1 MPRVRGGVRVIAMS
15 LSPFAFGRFTFLSR
29 LGGPRLTLAC
39 EFMLCFLLL
48 GAVLVAAAAWV
59 LFAGLTIDFATN
71 QIRYLPTKR
80 YPLVFDYLYAACV
93 TGPLLLHRNIY
104 LRIFG
109 FLILV
114 FFGVSILVFN
124 PARYSVWC
132 FFAAVCSIVLYL
144 FVASRNGL
152 GRRRPALIPDAVP
165 AIDPQKL

>member
-1 MPRVRGGVRVIAMS
+1 LAASGPLLTDGVDKIVDETACAQIAPLADGLHIAPMGS
-15 LSPFAFGRFTFLSR
+15 DGILS
-29 LGGPRLTLAC
+29 
-39 EFMLCFLLL
+39 
-48 GAVLVAAAAWV
+48 
-59 LFAGLTIDFATN
+59 
-71 QIRYLPTKR
+71 QR

-93 TGPLLLHRNIY
+93 TGPLLLHRSIY

-109 FLILV
+109 CLIRL

-152 GRRRPALIPDAVP
+152 GRRHSAPMPNDVP
-165 AIDPQKL
+165 AIDPQKI